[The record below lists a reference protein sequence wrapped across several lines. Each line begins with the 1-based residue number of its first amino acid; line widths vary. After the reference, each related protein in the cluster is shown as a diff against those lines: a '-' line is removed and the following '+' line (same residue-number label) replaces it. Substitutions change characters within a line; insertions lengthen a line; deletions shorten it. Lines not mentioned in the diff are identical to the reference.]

1 VRGDS
6 LRDLYAKTLAVLG
19 LGLLAGAGAIVDYW
33 PVNGTLPALPVAVGF
48 RPEAPVLAQD
58 LQREIPEPALLRASI
73 RSSFVQ
79 TPVRFADALRAA
91 QFIAPEPVV
100 DTRLDP
106 LPIPDWTSISIQP
119 ELPESALVVALDLA
133 PPPQALE
140 TGEPPEPRGFLA
152 GAIQKARAS
161 LKDARSFLGEKLT
174 GVMGAF
180 RKVSPFF
187 STTAVLPNPA

>member
-33 PVNGTLPALPVAVGF
+33 PVNEALPALPVAAGF
-48 RPEAPVLAQD
+48 TPEAPVLAQD
-58 LQREIPEPALLRASI
+58 LQREIPEPALLHASI

-91 QFIAPEPVV
+91 HFSAPAPVV
-100 DTRLDP
+100 ETTPD
-106 LPIPDWTSISIQP
+106 PIPDWTSISIQP
-119 ELPESALVVALDLA
+119 ELPDLVLVVALDLA
-133 PPPQALE
+133 PPPQAAAA
-140 TGEPPEPRGFLA
+140 GEAPEPRGFLA
-152 GAIQKARAS
+152 GAIHRARAS
-161 LKDARSFLGEKLT
+161 LKDARLFLGEKLN

-187 STTAVLPNPA
+187 STTTVLPNPA

>member
-33 PVNGTLPALPVAVGF
+33 PVNGTLPALPVAAGF

-58 LQREIPEPALLRASI
+58 LQREIPEPALLYASI

-91 QFIAPEPVV
+91 QFTPAPIEETTP
-100 DTRLDP
+100 D
-106 LPIPDWTSISIQP
+106 PIPDWTSISIQP

-140 TGEPPEPRGFLA
+140 TGEAPEPRGFLA
-152 GAIQKARAS
+152 GAIHKARAS
-161 LKDARSFLGEKLT
+161 LKDARLFLGEKLN

-187 STTAVLPNPA
+187 STTTVLPNPA